1 MIYVYTKQWI
11 PKMTQ
16 QTQHN
21 SIIEFLSSD
30 NIMALSVHLDTQDET
45 VWLSLNQISDLFQRD
60 KSVIAKHIKNIFKNE
75 ELDRNS
81 TVAFFA
87 TVREEGGHDVS
98 RNIEHFNL
106 DVILSVGY
114 RVNSKKGTE
123 FRRWV
128 SRVLK
133 DYLINGYSLNK
144 DQLLHSGYGEIERSL
159 ELLKQ
164 SLLSHGHVTDI
175 GSAAID
181 IIRSYTK
188 SWLLL
193 NAFDEGRLSYL
204 QNRQN
209 DEILFT
215 IEIATTGV
223 IELKSTLMN
232 QNEATPLFGN
242 ERENGLEQIVG
253 SIHQTFGGD
262 LLYPSVYERAAHLFY
277 FTIKDHPFTDGN
289 KRIGSFFLLFYLSTY
304 GVPITLTN
312 EALVALAL
320 FVAQSQP
327 SDKDIMIKLILNLIV
342 KE

>member
-1 MIYVYTKQWI
+1 MIYVYKQQWI
-11 PKMTQ
+11 PTMTE

-30 NIMALSVHLDTQDET
+30 NKVALSVHLDTQDET
-45 VWLSLNQISDLFQRD
+45 VWLNLNQISQLFQRD
-60 KSVIAKHIKNIFKNE
+60 KSVIAKHIKNVFRND
-75 ELDRNS
+75 ELDKNS
-81 TVAFFA
+81 VVAFFA
-87 TVREEGGHDVS
+87 TTAADGKTYNV
-98 RNIEHFNL
+98 EHFNL

-123 FRRWV
+123 FRRWA

-133 DYLINGYSLNK
+133 DYLLKGYSLNK
-144 DQLLHSGYGEIERSL
+144 DHLLQSGLGEIERSL

-175 GSAAID
+175 GSAAIE

-193 NAFDEGRLSYL
+193 NAFDEDRLLYL
-204 QNRQN
+204 QNLQN

-215 IEIATTGV
+215 IGIATTGV
-223 IELKSTLMN
+223 FELKSTLMN

-242 ERENGLEQIVG
+242 ERENGLKQIVG

>member
-1 MIYVYTKQWI
+1 
-11 PKMTQ
+11 MTD
-16 QTQHN
+16 N
-21 SIIEFLSSD
+21 SIIKFLSSD
-30 NIMALSVHLDTQDET
+30 NQVALSVHFDTQDET
-45 VWLSLNQISDLFQRD
+45 VWLSLNQIAELFQRD
-60 KSVIAKHIKNIFKNE
+60 KSVISRHIKNVFENE
-75 ELDRNS
+75 ELDRIS

-87 TVREEGGHDVS
+87 TVQTEGGHSVK
-98 RNIEHFNL
+98 REIEHFNL

-133 DYLINGYSLNK
+133 DHLLKGYSLNK
-144 DQLLHSGYGEIERSL
+144 DQLLHSGLGEIERSL

-164 SLLSHGHVTDI
+164 SLLTHGHITDI
-175 GSAAID
+175 GSAAIE

-188 SWLLL
+188 SWILL
-193 NAFDEGRLSYL
+193 NAFDEDRLTYL
-204 QNRQN
+204 QNLQN
-209 DEILFT
+209 NEILFT
-215 IEIATTGV
+215 LEIAMKGV
-223 IELKSTLMN
+223 FDLKSTLIN

-242 ERENGLEQIVG
+242 EREHGVKQIIG
-253 SIHQTFGGD
+253 SIHQTFGGE

-289 KRIGSFFLLFYLSTY
+289 KRIGSFFLLFYLSAY
-304 GVPITLTN
+304 GVSLNLTN

-327 SDKDIMIKLILNLIV
+327 SDKEIMIKLILNLIV

>member
-1 MIYVYTKQWI
+1 
-11 PKMTQ
+11 MTEQ
-16 QTQHN
+16 PQNTL
-21 SIIEFLSSD
+21 IEFRSD
-30 NIMALSVHLDTQDET
+30 DDQVSLSVQLDTQDET
-45 VWLSLNQISDLFQRD
+45 VWLTLNQISKLFQRD
-60 KSVIAKHIKNIFKNE
+60 KSVISRHIKNVFENE
-75 ELDRNS
+75 ELDRSS

-87 TVREEGGHDVS
+87 TVQNEGGHNVT
-98 RNIEHFNL
+98 RNVEHFNL
-106 DVILSVGY
+106 DVILSIGY

-128 SRVLK
+128 SRILK
-133 DYLINGYSLNK
+133 DYLLKGYSLNK
-144 DQLLHSGYGEIERSL
+144 EQLLHTGLSEIERSL

-193 NAFDEGRLSYL
+193 NAFDENRLSYL
-204 QNRQN
+204 QSNQN
-209 DEILFT
+209 NDVLFT
-215 IEIATTGV
+215 LEIATMG
-223 IELKSTLMN
+223 ISELKSTLMN
-232 QNEATPLFGN
+232 QNEATSLFGN
-242 ERENGLEQIVG
+242 ERENGLKQIVG
-253 SIHQTFGGD
+253 SIHQTFGGE

-304 GVPITLTN
+304 GVPLNLTN

-327 SDKDIMIKLILNLIV
+327 TDKDIIIKLILNLLNQTPN
-342 KE
+342 